1 MTEKILAGFPA
12 LMDADVISTHYLE
25 ILSFLPVTALM
36 ALLAILVHLD
46 DTLRPGQRKTLRII
60 ILVVAGLIVQNFLDY
75 RLSVGPGH
83 WLFRTL
89 VDIYGYATRPVILAL
104 FLRLIAPEKK
114 MGWVWALIGVNAA
127 LHMTALLPDVTIC
140 FRISADNHYLSG
152 PLTNLCLIISGI
164 LLLQLLIWTLLIFR
178 STVRRE
184 GLLLILVILLI
195 LTGIL
200 LDGSVGVF
208 SQPITFLT
216 LAIVISC
223 MMYYSW
229 LHLQFGREQKRAM
242 QAEQRIQIMMTQI
255 QPHFLFNTIAT
266 FRALCRKDPEKA
278 ADLAERFGDYLRQNL
293 DSLGTAGLIPFH
305 KELEHTKTYTQIE
318 MVRFRN
324 LRVVY
329 DIHES
334 DFEIPPL
341 TVQPMVENAIRHGAR
356 AGREETITVTAGKGA
371 KGYEVVIRDNGIGFD
386 PQRQGALD
394 GAGHHIGI
402 ANVRERIESMCGGS
416 LSIDSAPGK
425 GTKVTITVP
434 VHG

>member
-1 MTEKILAGFPA
+1 MTEKILFDFPELVDED
-12 LMDADVISTHYLE
+12 LMAAHYLE
-25 ILSFLPVTALM
+25 IQSLLPVIALM
-36 ALLAILVHLD
+36 ALLAFIVHMD
-46 DTLRPGQRKTLRII
+46 ETLRPGQRKTLRII
-60 ILVVAGLIVQNFLDY
+60 IFVVTSLILQNFLDY
-75 RLSVGPGH
+75 RLSVGSGH
-83 WLFRTL
+83 WLMRTL
-89 VDIYGYATRPVILAL
+89 VDIYGYAMRPVILAL

-114 MGWVWALIGVNAA
+114 MRWVWILIGVNAA
-127 LHMTALLPDVTIC
+127 LHLTALFNLKIC
-140 FRISADNHYLSG
+140 FRISEDNHYLAG

-164 LLLQLLIWTLLIFR
+164 LLFQLLVWTLLIFR
-178 STVRRE
+178 SNVRRE
-184 GLLLILVILLI
+184 SMLLILVILLI
-195 LTGIL
+195 LTGVL
-200 LDGSVGVF
+200 LDGSVGSF
-208 SQPITFLT
+208 SQPVTFLT

-229 LHLQFGREQKRAM
+229 LHLQFVREQKKAM

-266 FRALCRKDPEKA
+266 FRALCRKDPGKA
-278 ADLAERFGDYLRQNL
+278 AEVAEMFGAYLRQNL
-293 DSLGTAGLIPFH
+293 DSLGTVGLIPFQ
-305 KELEHTKTYTQIE
+305 KELEHTKTYTEIE

-356 AGREETITVTAGKGA
+356 AGKEETITVTTGKSA
-371 KGYEVVIRDNGIGFD
+371 KGYEIMIQDNGIGFEPEKQNISD
-386 PQRQGALD
+386 E
-394 GAGHHIGI
+394 AGHHIGI

-416 LSIDSAPGK
+416 LIIDSEPGK

-434 VHG
+434 ACG

>member
-1 MTEKILAGFPA
+1 
-12 LMDADVISTHYLE
+12 
-25 ILSFLPVTALM
+25 
-36 ALLAILVHLD
+36 
-46 DTLRPGQRKTLRII
+46 
-60 ILVVAGLIVQNFLDY
+60 
-75 RLSVGPGH
+75 
-83 WLFRTL
+83 
-89 VDIYGYATRPVILAL
+89 
-104 FLRLIAPEKK
+104 
-114 MGWVWALIGVNAA
+114 
-127 LHMTALLPDVTIC
+127 
-140 FRISADNHYLSG
+140 
-152 PLTNLCLIISGI
+152 
-164 LLLQLLIWTLLIFR
+164 
-178 STVRRE
+178 
-184 GLLLILVILLI
+184 
-195 LTGIL
+195 
-200 LDGSVGVF
+200 
-208 SQPITFLT
+208 
-216 LAIVISC
+216 
-223 MMYYSW
+223 
-229 LHLQFGREQKRAM
+229 M

-278 ADLAERFGDYLRQNL
+278 ADLAEMFGDYLRQNL

-305 KELEHTKTYTQIE
+305 KELEHTKTYTEIE

>member
-1 MTEKILAGFPA
+1 MTEKILFDFPELVDED
-12 LMDADVISTHYLE
+12 LMAAHYLE
-25 ILSFLPVTALM
+25 IQSLLPVIALM
-36 ALLAILVHLD
+36 ALLAFIVHMD
-46 DTLRPGQRKTLRII
+46 ETLRPGQRKTLRII
-60 ILVVAGLIVQNFLDY
+60 IFVVTSLILQNFLDY
-75 RLSVGPGH
+75 RLSVGSGH
-83 WLFRTL
+83 WLMRTL
-89 VDIYGYATRPVILAL
+89 VDIYGYAMRPVILAL

-114 MGWVWALIGVNAA
+114 MRWVWILIGVNAA
-127 LHMTALLPDVTIC
+127 LHLTALFNLKIC
-140 FRISADNHYLSG
+140 FRISEDNHYLAG

-164 LLLQLLIWTLLIFR
+164 LLFQLLVWTLLIFR
-178 STVRRE
+178 SNVRRE
-184 GLLLILVILLI
+184 SMLLILVILLI
-195 LTGIL
+195 LTGVL
-200 LDGSVGVF
+200 LDGSVGSF
-208 SQPITFLT
+208 SQPVTFLT

-229 LHLQFGREQKRAM
+229 LHLQFVREQKKAM

-266 FRALCRKDPEKA
+266 FRALCRKDPGKA
-278 ADLAERFGDYLRQNL
+278 AEVAEMFGAYLRQNL
-293 DSLGTAGLIPFH
+293 DSLGTVGLIPFQ
-305 KELEHTKTYTQIE
+305 KELEHTKTYTEIE

-356 AGREETITVTAGKGA
+356 AGKEETITVTTGKSA
-371 KGYEVVIRDNGIGFD
+371 KGYEIMIQDNGIGFEPEKQNISD
-386 PQRQGALD
+386 E
-394 GAGHHIGI
+394 AGHHIGI

-416 LSIDSAPGK
+416 LIIDSEPGK

-434 VHG
+434 ARG

>member
-1 MTEKILAGFPA
+1 MAEQILTDFPTLLDKA
-12 LMDADVISTHYLE
+12 FMSSHYLE

-36 ALLAILVHLD
+36 ALLAIIVRMD
-46 DTLRPGQRKTLRII
+46 ETLRPGQRKTLRRI
-60 ILVVAGLIVQNFLDY
+60 ILVVDSLILQNFLDY
-75 RLSVGPGH
+75 QLSVGAGH
-83 WLFRTL
+83 WLMRTL
-89 VDIYGYATRPVILAL
+89 VDIYGYAARPVILAL

-114 MGWVWALIGVNAA
+114 MKWAWALIGVNAA
-127 LHMTALLPDVTIC
+127 LHMTALFNIKIC
-140 FRISADNHYLSG
+140 FCISADNHYQAG
-152 PLTNLCLIISGI
+152 PLTNLCLIISG
-164 LLLQLLIWTLLIFR
+164 LLLFQLLVWTLLIFR
-178 STVRRE
+178 SNVRRKSM
-184 GLLLILVILLI
+184 LLIMVILLI

-200 LDGSVGVF
+200 LDGSVGAF
-208 SQPITFLT
+208 NQPITFLT
-216 LAIVISC
+216 IAIVISC

-229 LHLQFGREQKRAM
+229 LHLQFVREQKKAM

-278 ADLAERFGDYLRQNL
+278 ADLAEMFGDYLRQNL
-293 DSLGTAGLIPFH
+293 DSLGTVGLIPFR
-305 KELEHTKTYTQIE
+305 KELEHTKTYTEIE

-356 AGREETITVTAGKGA
+356 AGKEEIITVMADKSA
-371 KGYEVVIRDNGIGFD
+371 EGYEVVIRDNGIGFD
-386 PQRQGALD
+386 PEKQSALD
-394 GAGHHIGI
+394 EAGHHIGI

-416 LSIDSAPGK
+416 LIIDSEPDK
-425 GTKVTITVP
+425 GTKITITVP

>member
-1 MTEKILAGFPA
+1 MTERILADIPA
-12 LMDADVISTHYLE
+12 LVDADFMSAHYLE

-36 ALLAILVHLD
+36 ALLAVIVHMD
-46 DTLRPGQRKTLRII
+46 ETLRPGQRKTLRLI
-60 ILVVAGLIVQNFLDY
+60 ILVVASLILQNFLDY
-75 RLSVGPGH
+75 RLSNGSGH
-83 WLFRTL
+83 WLMRTL
-89 VDIYGYATRPVILAL
+89 ADIYGYAARPVILAL

-114 MGWVWALIGVNAA
+114 MRWVWVLIGVNAA
-127 LHMTALLPDVTIC
+127 LHLTALFNLRIC
-140 FRISADNHYLSG
+140 FRISADNHYQAG

-178 STVRRE
+178 SNIRRE
-184 GLLLILVILLI
+184 SMLLILVILLI

-200 LDGSVGVF
+200 LDGSVGAF
-208 SQPITFLT
+208 NQPITFLT

-229 LHLQFGREQKRAM
+229 LHLQFVREQKKAM

-266 FRALCRKDPEKA
+266 FRALCRKDPGKA
-278 ADLAERFGDYLRQNL
+278 AELAEMFGDYLRQNL
-293 DSLGTAGLIPFH
+293 DSLGTVGLIPFH
-305 KELEHTKTYTQIE
+305 KELEHTKTYTEIE

-329 DIHES
+329 DIHEA
-334 DFEIPPL
+334 DFQIPPL

-356 AGREETITVTAGKGA
+356 AGKEETITVTAGKGA
-371 KGYEVVIRDNGIGFD
+371 KGYEVMIQDNGIGFD
-386 PQRQGALD
+386 PEKQSVSD
-394 GAGHHIGI
+394 EAGRHIGI

-416 LSIDSAPGK
+416 LMIDSEPGK

-434 VHG
+434 AHG

>member
-1 MTEKILAGFPA
+1 MTEQILAGFPA
-12 LMDADVISTHYLE
+12 LVDVAFVTAHYLE

-36 ALLAILVHLD
+36 ALLAILVHMD
-46 DTLRPGQRKTLRII
+46 ETLRPEQRKTLRII
-60 ILVVAGLIVQNFLDY
+60 ILAVASLILQNYLDY
-75 RLSVGPGH
+75 RLSIGSGH
-83 WLFRTL
+83 WLMRTL

-114 MGWVWALIGVNAA
+114 MGWVWTLIGVNAA
-127 LHMTALLPDVTIC
+127 LHMTALIPDVKIC

-164 LLLQLLIWTLLIFR
+164 LLFQLLIWTLLIFR
-178 STVRRE
+178 SNVRRQSM
-184 GLLLILVILLI
+184 LLILVILLI

-200 LDGSVGVF
+200 LDGSVGAF
-208 SQPITFLT
+208 NQPLTFLT

-229 LHLQFGREQKRAM
+229 LHLQFVREQKKAM

-278 ADLAERFGDYLRQNL
+278 AELAEMFGDYLRQNL
-293 DSLGTAGLIPFH
+293 DSLGTVGLIPFH
-305 KELEHTKTYTQIE
+305 KELEHTKTYTEIE
-318 MVRFRN
+318 MVRFKN

-334 DFEIPPL
+334 DFQIPPL

-356 AGREETITVTAGKGA
+356 AGKEETITVTAGKSA

-386 PQRQGALD
+386 PEKQSAPGE
-394 GAGHHIGI
+394 AGHHIGI
-402 ANVRERIESMCGGS
+402 SNVRERIESMCGGS
-416 LSIDSAPGK
+416 LTIESEPDK

-434 VHG
+434 AHG

>member
-1 MTEKILAGFPA
+1 MTEKILFDFPELVDED
-12 LMDADVISTHYLE
+12 LMAAHYLE
-25 ILSFLPVTALM
+25 IQSLLPVIALM
-36 ALLAILVHLD
+36 ALLAFIVHMD
-46 DTLRPGQRKTLRII
+46 ETLRPGQRKTLRII
-60 ILVVAGLIVQNFLDY
+60 IFVVTSLILQNFLDY
-75 RLSVGPGH
+75 RLSVGSGH
-83 WLFRTL
+83 WLMRTL
-89 VDIYGYATRPVILAL
+89 VDIYGYAMRPVILAL

-114 MGWVWALIGVNAA
+114 MRWVWILIGVNAA
-127 LHMTALLPDVTIC
+127 LHLTALFNLKIC
-140 FRISADNHYLSG
+140 FRISEDNHYLAG

-164 LLLQLLIWTLLIFR
+164 LLFQLLVWTLLIFR
-178 STVRRE
+178 SNVRRE
-184 GLLLILVILLI
+184 SMLLILVILLI
-195 LTGIL
+195 LTGVL
-200 LDGSVGVF
+200 LDESVGSF
-208 SQPITFLT
+208 SQPVTFLT

-229 LHLQFGREQKRAM
+229 LHLQFVREQKKAM

-266 FRALCRKDPEKA
+266 FRALCRKDPGKA
-278 ADLAERFGDYLRQNL
+278 AEVAEMFGAYLRQNL
-293 DSLGTAGLIPFH
+293 DSLGTVGLIPFQ
-305 KELEHTKTYTQIE
+305 KELEHTKTYTEIE

-356 AGREETITVTAGKGA
+356 AGKEETITVTTGKSA
-371 KGYEVVIRDNGIGFD
+371 KGYEIMIQDNGIGFEPEKQNISD
-386 PQRQGALD
+386 E
-394 GAGHHIGI
+394 AGHHIGI

-416 LSIDSAPGK
+416 LIIDSEPGK

-434 VHG
+434 ARG

>member
-1 MTEKILAGFPA
+1 MTEKILFDFPELVDED
-12 LMDADVISTHYLE
+12 LMAAHYLE
-25 ILSFLPVTALM
+25 IQSLLPVTALM
-36 ALLAILVHLD
+36 ALLAFIVHMD
-46 DTLRPGQRKTLRII
+46 ETLRPGQRKTLRII
-60 ILVVAGLIVQNFLDY
+60 IFVVTSLILQNFLDY
-75 RLSVGPGH
+75 RLSVGSGH
-83 WLFRTL
+83 WLMRTL
-89 VDIYGYATRPVILAL
+89 VDIYGYAMRPVILAL

-114 MGWVWALIGVNAA
+114 MRWVWILIGVNAA
-127 LHMTALLPDVTIC
+127 LHLTALFNLKIC
-140 FRISADNHYLSG
+140 FRISEDNHYLAG

-164 LLLQLLIWTLLIFR
+164 LLFQLLVWTLLIFR
-178 STVRRE
+178 SNVRRE
-184 GLLLILVILLI
+184 SMLLILVILLI
-195 LTGIL
+195 LTGVL
-200 LDGSVGVF
+200 LDESVGSF
-208 SQPITFLT
+208 SQPVTFLT

-229 LHLQFGREQKRAM
+229 LHLQFVREQKKAM

-266 FRALCRKDPEKA
+266 FRALCRKDPGKA
-278 ADLAERFGDYLRQNL
+278 AEVAEMFGAYLRQNL
-293 DSLGTAGLIPFH
+293 DSLGTVGLIPFQ
-305 KELEHTKTYTQIE
+305 KELEHTKTYTEIE

-356 AGREETITVTAGKGA
+356 AGKEETITVTTGKSA
-371 KGYEVVIRDNGIGFD
+371 KGYEIMIQDNGIGFEPEKQNISD
-386 PQRQGALD
+386 E
-394 GAGHHIGI
+394 AGHHIGI

-416 LSIDSAPGK
+416 LIIDSEPGK

-434 VHG
+434 ARG

>member
-1 MTEKILAGFPA
+1 MTEKILFDFPELVDED
-12 LMDADVISTHYLE
+12 LMAAHYLE
-25 ILSFLPVTALM
+25 IQSLLPVIALM
-36 ALLAILVHLD
+36 ALLAFIVHMD
-46 DTLRPGQRKTLRII
+46 ETFRPGQRKTLRII
-60 ILVVAGLIVQNFLDY
+60 IFVVTSLILQNFLDY
-75 RLSVGPGH
+75 RLSVGSGH
-83 WLFRTL
+83 WLMRTL
-89 VDIYGYATRPVILAL
+89 VDIYGYAMRPVILAL

-114 MGWVWALIGVNAA
+114 MRWVWILIGVNAA
-127 LHMTALLPDVTIC
+127 LHLTALFNLKIC
-140 FRISADNHYLSG
+140 FRISEDNHYLAG

-164 LLLQLLIWTLLIFR
+164 LLFQLLVWTLLIFR
-178 STVRRE
+178 SNVRRE
-184 GLLLILVILLI
+184 SMLLILVILLI
-195 LTGIL
+195 LTGVL
-200 LDGSVGVF
+200 LDGSVGSF
-208 SQPITFLT
+208 SQPVTFLT

-229 LHLQFGREQKRAM
+229 LHLQFVREQKKAM

-266 FRALCRKDPEKA
+266 FRALCRKDPGKA
-278 ADLAERFGDYLRQNL
+278 AEVAEMFGAYLRQNL
-293 DSLGTAGLIPFH
+293 DSLGTVGLIPFQ
-305 KELEHTKTYTQIE
+305 KELEHTKTYTEIE

-356 AGREETITVTAGKGA
+356 AGKEETITVTTGKSA
-371 KGYEVVIRDNGIGFD
+371 KGYEIMIQDNGIGFEPEKQNISD
-386 PQRQGALD
+386 E
-394 GAGHHIGI
+394 AGHHIGI

-416 LSIDSAPGK
+416 LIIESEPDK
-425 GTKVTITVP
+425 GTKVTIMVP